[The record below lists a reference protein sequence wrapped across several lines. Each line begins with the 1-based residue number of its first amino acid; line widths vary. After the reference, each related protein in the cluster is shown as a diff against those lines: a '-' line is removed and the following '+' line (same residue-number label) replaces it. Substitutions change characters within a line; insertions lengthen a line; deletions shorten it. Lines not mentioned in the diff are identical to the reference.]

1 MTKDN
6 ATAKPTTKQAPNYK
20 ALVTNALVQ
29 IDKLQ
34 RKLDAKNNEQHEP
47 IAIVG
52 MGCRYPGGIN
62 NPEDYWEA
70 LTQGKDC
77 IEDANQR
84 WGLEHFYDPDPSV
97 PGKFYSRH
105 LGMMDN
111 IGDFDSNFFGISPRE
126 AESMDPQQR
135 ILLEVSWHAL
145 EQAGCTIESLKGS
158 KTSVF
163 AGIATQDYS
172 FVRSRFSDLDA
183 ITPYEGTGNAL
194 SVATGRISYLLGL
207 TGPSVSVETACSSSL
222 VSLHLAIQSLRTK
235 ESDMALAGGVSLILN
250 PATSVVFSKAMLLSP
265 SGRCATFD
273 KGADGYVR
281 AEGCGMIV
289 LKRLSDAKK
298 AGDNVLAVIRG
309 SAVNQDGRSQGI
321 TAPNEIAQT
330 QVIQAA
336 LANARV
342 SPEKVEYVEAHG
354 TGTALGDPIEINA
367 LASVFSGN
375 HDNNTPLKVG
385 SVKTN
390 IGHSETAAGIAGVIK
405 VALALQHKEIPQQLH
420 FDTPNPHIAWE
431 DIPIKVV
438 DQATKWDMDAP
449 IAGVSSF
456 GFSGTNAHVIMQ
468 GLPEVKKAGNEGAQ
482 NNDIQGNDVPISNE
496 NKLMPLTLSARH
508 PESLKQLAQEISSL
522 LSQKDNVPTLVSLCH
537 STNQSRSGLSH
548 RLTVL
553 GKNANEFQ
561 KKLSDFVEG
570 KESSDTFSSIT
581 WERLPKITF
590 LFSAVNAKL
599 FERGKDLYQHYP
611 AFKMSFDKCDAVLSK
626 KWGFSLKGILWGDKS
641 ELLTQAQY
649 SVVATCVLQIASTD
663 LWFHLGIKPNRLLG
677 NGTGEYAAAYC
688 AGVLSREDTLHLVIA
703 RTTGNNYKS
712 IAEKIQYNKP
722 RFPFISCQTGKL
734 ANSEICH
741 SDYWVTHQEETNKL
755 SDAINTL
762 KKVRMDV
769 LIEMGSGSA
778 MLDLARE
785 SLEFKVEKNKIQ
797 YLPTLLN
804 DKDEQSQLLS
814 SLVQLHHSG
823 SVIQWKNLYP
833 KGTQNNVVLPRYP
846 FYRTLHWFELSE
858 EQSALYKTKLD
869 VMTNASP
876 ATELSTELSTE
887 ISTPSQAHLA
897 TPLPTRPDNIFG
909 SDYKPLAHGQN
920 TSIDHPLFSK
930 IIKHSLFD
938 EAVYEIYLDPK
949 HFPLLK
955 QHKVFNEIV
964 VAGGFYVSAIF
975 SALMDY
981 SPNKQWEISDL
992 SLLAPILL
1000 DLDQFDESKIS
1011 ILNILI
1017 RKDDQLHIEL
1027 STLVAD
1033 EKESSKNKTIH
1044 VTCIATENTEGS
1056 PENYPLEALSP
1067 IQDNA
1072 TIEFDRDDFYSEL
1085 QTTSSISHGADFQWN
1100 EKVWYDDNSK
1110 KVLSNLHC
1118 PPSIAEDG
1126 MIPIHTGLIDSCF
1139 QSIAAIGL
1147 GQRTTA
1153 LTAVPKSIESFK
1165 LYHTPKANKLWCLS
1179 TIREINENN
1188 AIIDIQLINE
1198 RGEKTADIT
1207 GFNIQQIDKTLF
1219 LQAISPVPDTV
1230 FYETQ
1235 WQLQEPSPVST
1246 DIDDSNILVCVGS
1259 SENGKEVRESLG
1271 EILSQRSNKCI
1282 IAQQSESY
1290 QRINDLQYQL
1300 DFRASEQVKLLF
1312 TDLTTTG
1319 LTIDRVIHCLGME
1332 TASLTTDISVQAL
1345 NCLSLLN
1352 VVQQVKLLT
1361 VTDDAAALPSL
1372 GIVTQGAQV
1381 YALEKGQENI
1391 AAATLWGMA
1400 KTICLEYPELNTQVV
1415 DFVGDSPSL
1424 EDVANYL
1431 LFQEQESQLLIRNE
1445 MQFIPRLQAVEFKG
1459 KPSALTSVF
1468 AGNKSDVYLI
1478 TGGLGALGLETAEWL
1493 ISNGIKNIALCG
1505 RSLPNEEAQRRITQ
1519 WTNSGVCITTYQTD
1533 VADNIKVRELIN
1545 AIQQDGNVLKGIYHE
1560 AGIISDALISQQ
1572 CWEDYAV
1579 TFAPKIQGAINLH
1592 SATLDIALDQFVCFS
1607 SISSVLG
1614 NAGQANY
1621 AAANAFIDQLMQLR
1635 QQQGL
1640 VGTAINWGPWGE
1652 VGLATRMDT
1661 QAHGYFEKL
1670 GITPITTT
1678 EGFEHLSQALS
1689 MNNTQL
1695 TVLPVQ
1701 WFKFFQHWPGVKEHG
1716 FLQEIGQHFTKS
1728 IDLSQLN
1735 HAFIEKMKGYS
1746 NEQRIDEIVEY
1757 VHKKLSIVL
1766 SKTSVDVDLSLLQM
1780 GIDSLMAI
1788 EFKTQLTRELALEL
1802 PVHILLEG
1810 PSIQSLAEYL
1820 SSLFTEDYFEQVATG
1835 EINTSEETMATF
1847 DTSALL
1853 DVDQS
1858 MIEIEL

>member
-1 MTKDN
+1 MTNDS
-6 ATAKPTTKQAPNYK
+6 ATTEPTTKQAPNYK

-34 RKLDAKNNEQHEP
+34 RKLDTKNNEQHEP

-77 IEDANQR
+77 IEDANKR

-273 KGADGYVR
+273 KSADGYVR

-367 LASVFSGN
+367 LASIFSGN

-405 VALALQHKEIPQQLH
+405 VALALQHKKIPQQLH
-420 FDTPNPHIAWE
+420 FDTPNPHIAWK
-431 DIPIKVV
+431 DIPIKIV
-438 DQATKWDMDAP
+438 DQATGWNKDAP

-468 GLPEVKKAGNEGAQ
+468 GLPEVKKADDDNSQGNNIRVNNVQ
-482 NNDIQGNDVPISNE
+482 SNNDNE
-496 NKLMPLTLSARH
+496 LMPLTLSARH
-508 PESLKQLAQEISSL
+508 PDSLKQLAQEISSV
-522 LSQKDNVPTLVSLCH
+522 LSQKDNISTLASLCH

-553 GKNANEFQ
+553 GKNANELQ
-561 KKLSDFVEG
+561 KNLSDFVEG
-570 KESSDTFSSIT
+570 KESSDIFSSIT

-599 FERGKDLYQHYP
+599 FEQGKDLYQHYP
-611 AFKMSFDKCDAVLSK
+611 AFKISFDKCDAVLSN
-626 KWGFSLKGILWGDKS
+626 KWGISLKDILWGDRS
-641 ELLTQAQY
+641 EFLSQAQY

-688 AGVLSREDTLHLVIA
+688 AGVLSQEDTLHLVIA
-703 RTTGNNYKS
+703 RTTGSDYKS
-712 IAEKIQYNKP
+712 IAEKIHYNKP

-734 ANSEICH
+734 ANSEISH
-741 SDYWVTHQEETNKL
+741 SDYWVTHQEKRNQL
-755 SDAINTL
+755 SDAISTL

-769 LIEMGSGSA
+769 LIEMGSGSV

-785 SLEFKVEKNKIQ
+785 SLEFNVKKNKIH

-804 DKDEQSQLLS
+804 DKDEQFQLLS
-814 SLVQLHHSG
+814 SLVQLHHNG

-833 KGTQNNVVLPRYP
+833 KGTQHNVVLPRYP

-876 ATELSTELSTE
+876 ATELSTEM
-887 ISTPSQAHLA
+887 STPSQVHLA

-909 SDYKPLAHGQN
+909 SDYRPLAHGQN

-964 VAGGFYVSAIF
+964 VAGGFYISAIF

-981 SPNKQWEISDL
+981 SPNEQWEISDL

-1000 DLDQFDESKIS
+1000 DLDQVDEPEIS

-1033 EKESSKNKTIH
+1033 KKESSKNKTVH

-1067 IQDNA
+1067 IKNNA
-1072 TIEFDRDDFYSEL
+1072 TIEFDRENFYSEL
-1085 QTTSSISHGADFQWN
+1085 QNTSSIFHGADFQWN
-1100 EKVWYDDNSK
+1100 EKVWFDDNSN

-1126 MIPIHTGLIDSCF
+1126 RIPIHTGLIDSCF

-1147 GQRTTA
+1147 GQRTTT

-1165 LYHTPKANKLWCLS
+1165 LYHTPKADKLWCLS
-1179 TIREINENN
+1179 TVREFNENN

-1235 WQLQEPSPVST
+1235 WQLQKPSLVST
-1246 DIDDSNILVCVGS
+1246 DIDASNILVCVGS

-1271 EILSQRSNKCI
+1271 EVLSQRSNKCI

-1312 TDLTTTG
+1312 TDLTTMG

-1332 TASLTTDISVQAL
+1332 AASLPLGLSSIRL

-1361 VTDDAAALPSL
+1361 VTDDTVTLPSL

-1381 YALEKGQENI
+1381 YELGKDQENI
-1391 AAATLWGMA
+1391 AASTLWGMA
-1400 KTICLEYPELNTQVV
+1400 KTICLEYPELNTQIV
-1415 DFVGDSPSL
+1415 DFGGDSPYL
-1424 EDVANYL
+1424 EEVAHYL
-1431 LFQEQESQLLIRNE
+1431 LFQKQESQLILRNKT
-1445 MQFIPRLQAVEFKG
+1445 QFIPRLHAVEFKEQ
-1459 KPSALTSVF
+1459 PSALAYNSSC
-1468 AGNKSDVYLI
+1468 NKNDVYLI

-1505 RSLPNEEAQRRITQ
+1505 RSLPNEEALLRITQ
-1519 WTNSGVCITTYQTD
+1519 WTKSSVYVTTYQTD
-1533 VADNIKVRELIN
+1533 ISDNTQVRELIDT
-1545 AIQQDGNVLKGIYHE
+1545 IQQNGNVLKGIYHE

-1572 CWEDYAV
+1572 YWEDYAV

-1592 SATLDIALDQFVCFS
+1592 STTLDVALDQFVCFS

-1635 QQQGL
+1635 RQQGL
-1640 VGTAINWGPWGE
+1640 PGTAINWGPWGD

-1661 QAHGYFEKL
+1661 QSHGYFEKL
-1670 GITPITTT
+1670 GITPITTA
-1678 EGFEHLSQALS
+1678 EGFEYLSQALS

-1695 TVLPVQ
+1695 AVLPVQ

-1735 HAFIEKMKGYS
+1735 HPFIEKMKGYS

-1757 VHKKLSIVL
+1757 VHKKLSNVL

-1820 SSLFTEDYFEQVATG
+1820 SSLFTEDYFEKVATG
-1835 EINTSEETMATF
+1835 EINTSEESMATF

>member
-6 ATAKPTTKQAPNYK
+6 ATTKPATKQAPNYK

-34 RKLDAKNNEQHEP
+34 RKLDTKNNEQHEP

-62 NPEDYWEA
+62 NPEDYWQA
-70 LTQGKDC
+70 LTKGKDC
-77 IEDANQR
+77 IEDANKR

-145 EQAGCTIESLKGS
+145 EQAGCTIDSLKGS

-235 ESDMALAGGVSLILN
+235 ESDMALAGGVNLILN

-330 QVIQAA
+330 QVIRAA

-342 SPEKVEYVEAHG
+342 APENVEYVEAHG

-367 LASVFSGN
+367 LASVFSEN

-438 DQATKWDMDAP
+438 DQATGWSKDAP

-468 GLPEVKKAGNEGAQ
+468 GLPDVKKADDKAPQGHNVQ
-482 NNDIQGNDVPISNE
+482 ICND

-508 PESLKQLAQEISSL
+508 PESLKQLAQEIS
-522 LSQKDNVPTLVSLCH
+522 NVLPLDAKNTLASLCH

-553 GKNANEFQ
+553 GKNANDFQ
-561 KKLSDFVEG
+561 QKLSDFVEG
-570 KESSDTFSSIT
+570 KESSDIFSSIT

-590 LFSAVNAKL
+590 LFSAVNAKI
-599 FERGKDLYQHYP
+599 FEQGKDLYQHYP
-611 AFKMSFDKCDAVLSK
+611 TFKVSFDKCDTAFSNQ
-626 KWGFSLKGILWGDKS
+626 WGFSLKDILWGDKS
-641 ELLTQAQY
+641 ELLAQY
-649 SVVATCVLQIASTD
+649 SAVATCVLQIASTD

-703 RTTGNNYKS
+703 HTIGCDYNS
-712 IAEKIQYNKP
+712 IAEKIQYKKS

-734 ANSEICH
+734 ANNEISH
-741 SDYWVTHQEETNKL
+741 SAYWVNHQEKANKL

-769 LIEMGSGSA
+769 LMEMGSGSA
-778 MLDLARE
+778 MLNLARE
-785 SLEFKVEKNKIQ
+785 SLESNVEKEKIQ

-814 SLVQLHHSG
+814 SLAQLHHSG
-823 SVIQWKNLYP
+823 SIIQWKHLYP
-833 KGTQNNVVLPRYP
+833 KGTQHNVALPRYP

-876 ATELSTELSTE
+876 ATELSTELSTKL
-887 ISTPSQAHLA
+887 STLSPSHLA
-897 TPLPTRPDNIFG
+897 TPLPTRPDNVFG
-909 SDYKPLAHGQN
+909 SDYKPLPHGTN
-920 TSIDHPLFSK
+920 TSIDHSLFSK
-930 IIKHSLFD
+930 IIKHPLLD
-938 EAVYEIYLDPK
+938 EAVYEIHLDPK

-964 VAGGFYVSAIF
+964 VAGGFYISAIF

-981 SPNKQWEISDL
+981 APNKQWVINDL
-992 SLLAPILL
+992 SLLTPILL
-1000 DLDQFDESKIS
+1000 DLDQIDKTGIS
-1011 ILNILI
+1011 TLNILI
-1017 RKDDQLHIEL
+1017 REDDQLHIEL
-1027 STLVAD
+1027 STLAAD
-1033 EKESSKNKTIH
+1033 EKGSSKNKAIH
-1044 VTCIATENTEGS
+1044 VTCMATENTEGS

-1072 TIEFDRDDFYSEL
+1072 MIEFDRDNFYSEL
-1085 QTTSSISHGADFQWN
+1085 QTTSSIFHGADFQWN
-1100 EKVWYDDNSK
+1100 EKVWYDDNSS

-1165 LYHTPKANKLWCLS
+1165 LYHTPKSNNLWCLS
-1179 TIREINENN
+1179 TVREFNESN

-1235 WQLQEPSPVST
+1235 WQLQEPSLVSS
-1246 DIDDSNILVCVGS
+1246 DIGDNNILVCVGS
-1259 SENGKEVRESLG
+1259 SENGKEVRKSLG
-1271 EILSQRSNKCI
+1271 EGLSQRSNKCI

-1300 DFRASEQVKLLF
+1300 DFRAAEQVKLLF
-1312 TDLTTTG
+1312 IDLTTTG
-1319 LTIDRVIHCLGME
+1319 LAIDRVIHCLGME
-1332 TASLTTDISVQAL
+1332 TTSLTTDISTQAL

-1352 VVQQVKLLT
+1352 VIQQVKLLT
-1361 VTDDAAALPSL
+1361 ATDDAAALPSL

-1381 YALEKGQENI
+1381 YALENGHENI

-1400 KTICLEYPELNTQVV
+1400 KTICLEYPELNTQIV
-1415 DFVGDSPSL
+1415 DFGGDSPCL
-1424 EDVANYL
+1424 KDVANYL
-1431 LFQEQESQLLIRNE
+1431 LFQKQESQLLIRNE
-1445 MQFIPRLQAVEFKG
+1445 MQFVPRLQAVEFKG

-1468 AGNKSDVYLI
+1468 AGNQNDVYLI

-1505 RSLPNEEAQRRITQ
+1505 RSLPSEEAQRRITQ

-1533 VADNIKVRELIN
+1533 VADNIKVCELIN

-1572 CWEDYAV
+1572 HWEDYSV
-1579 TFAPKIQGAINLH
+1579 TFAPKIQGTINLH
-1592 SATLDIALDQFVCFS
+1592 SATLNIALDQFVCFS

-1635 QQQGL
+1635 RQQGL

-1652 VGLATRMDT
+1652 VGLATKMDI
-1661 QAHGYFEKL
+1661 QAQGYFEKL
-1670 GITPITTT
+1670 GITPITTA
-1678 EGFEHLSQALS
+1678 EGFDYLSQALT
-1689 MNNTQL
+1689 MDNTQL
-1695 TVLPVQ
+1695 AVLPVQ
-1701 WFKFFQHWPGVKEHG
+1701 WFKFFQHWPGVKEQG

-1735 HAFIEKMKGYS
+1735 HAFIDKMKGYS

-1757 VHKKLSIVL
+1757 VHEKLSNVL

-1788 EFKTQLTRELALEL
+1788 DFKTQLTRELALEL

-1820 SSLFTEDYFEQVATG
+1820 SSLFTEDYFEQVARG

-1853 DVDQS
+1853 DVDQA